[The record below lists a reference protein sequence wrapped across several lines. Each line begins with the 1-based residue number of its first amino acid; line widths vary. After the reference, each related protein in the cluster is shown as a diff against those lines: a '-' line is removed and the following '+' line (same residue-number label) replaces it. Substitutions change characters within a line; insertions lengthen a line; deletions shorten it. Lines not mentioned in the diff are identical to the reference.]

1 MQTECRWSVIFTCLL
16 GILFITD
23 GGASPLLDQTL
34 QDYIEEHFGTTLE
47 LSSQEFSQILWLE
60 KTENRSP
67 DHVPGVDYYPLEQE
81 VIRLLNRLHNLA
93 LLRDGSEAS
102 YQRFTKP
109 QRDTHY
115 RSPVLGHQEF
125 NVLARWF
132 STRAL
137 TEERYMALRA
147 AIIVSAV
154 TRTTFARERAQQ
166 IWNSEGRGKLPQ
178 DGMEFL
184 WATATYKPSI
194 YPLLETVPA
203 GQETCLQAVF
213 LPDSHFRHM
222 LYAEG
227 SRTMYYRLINAMDS
241 SQSDPAWSRDTFNFW
256 FMAWLIDMSGF
267 WVNPAT
273 PEGSYYLN
281 QSEAQF
287 AIMQWHL
294 LTNTLFNPSKWQTR
308 AATAKELLTKYLS
321 YRAKI
326 LTLNDIPNDDVLVY
340 GGLAALMRIQTS
352 EEANDLHLAYSHLN
366 MEKKQALRQIYT
378 DKLIGYPAKTPT
390 YLPAVFVNLYDA
402 GGSFQHSFEMF
413 VDIYIQSMKL
423 IKEKYK
429 TGELMADK
437 PVSFKSLANTA
448 ETIAEMRS
456 VSIKLEG
463 YDVILDTKLDEN
475 SIVIEAIS
483 RL

>member
-1 MQTECRWSVIFTCLL
+1 M
-16 GILFITD
+16 ITD
-23 GGASPLLDQTL
+23 CGASPLLDQTL
-34 QDYIEEHFGTTLE
+34 QDYIEAHFGTTLE

-67 DHVPGVDYYPLEQE
+67 DHVPGVDSYPLEQE

-109 QRDTHY
+109 QRNTHY
-115 RSPVLGHQEF
+115 SSPVLGRQEF

-132 STRAL
+132 SHRAL
-137 TEERYMALRA
+137 TEERYLALRT

-154 TRTTFARERAQQ
+154 ARTTFARERAQQ
-166 IWNSEGRGKLPQ
+166 VWNSEGRGKLPQ

-194 YPLLETVPA
+194 YPLLETVSS
-203 GQETCLQAVF
+203 GQEAFLRAAF

-227 SRTMYYRLINAMDS
+227 SRTMYYRLINAIDS
-241 SQSDPAWSRDTFNFW
+241 PPTQAWSRDTFNFW
-256 FMAWLIDMSGF
+256 FMTWLIDMSGF
-267 WVNPAT
+267 WVNPAI

-294 LTNTLFNPSKWQTR
+294 LTKTLFNPSKWQTR
-308 AATAKELLTKYLS
+308 ATTAKELLRNYLS

-326 LTLNDIPNDDVLVY
+326 LALDDIPRDDILVY
-340 GGLAALMRIQTS
+340 GGLAALMRIQTPK
-352 EEANDLHLAYSHLN
+352 EASDLHQAYSRLS

-378 DKLIGYPAKTPT
+378 DKLVGYPTKTPT
-390 YLPAVFVNLYDA
+390 YLPAVFNNLYDA

-413 VDIYIQSMKL
+413 IDIYIQSMKL

-429 TGELMADK
+429 TGELMSDK
-437 PVSFKSLANTA
+437 PVSFKSLANMA

-456 VSIKLEG
+456 VSIKLED
-463 YDVILDTKLDEN
+463 YNILLDTKLDEN
-475 SIVIEAIS
+475 SIAIEVIS
-483 RL
+483 TL